1 MPKDRDELY
10 GLHIRGTDRP
20 MPFIN
25 PYRTRGE
32 LNEIEQWKLER
43 HPLEIADAII
53 DTYSKQG
60 PAGIAKVPGEVERL
74 KWAGIYPQ
82 KQGGDAFMM
91 RVKIPGG
98 FLTAPQIREI
108 GVAADAFGEGPDGTE
123 SRVFGSRYADL
134 TTRQTVQIHWLRIED
149 IPRIWRRFAAV
160 GLTTVQACG
169 DSARNVLSCPV
180 SGVDAHEAFD
190 ALPVARAVSE
200 FFTGNREYANLPR
213 KFKMSVTGCVEDC
226 AQAEIN
232 DIGLW
237 PARAEDG
244 TLGFNLLAGGGLSDG
259 ERMASDIDVFVRTDQ
274 AVEVTRAI
282 AQLFGEL
289 GNRENRGQARMRYL
303 VQELGPEGFRAEL
316 AVRARFD
323 LVPAGESLTRRYRG
337 DHVGVHPQKEDGLV
351 YVGCSVPVGRMVGLE
366 LVEAARLAETYGD
379 GTVRI
384 GTDQNITFT
393 GVPEDRLDDLLSED
407 LVKKYSPYPG
417 PFTRG
422 VVACTGSEFC
432 RYAIVETKERAVKWA
447 RFLDEQL
454 AGEPVGAP
462 PVPGVRSG
470 PREDAGVIRMHFSGC
485 SASCAQPQIA
495 DIGFRG
501 EVAHVGN
508 HLAEAVDIG
517 LGGSL
522 GADAGFIDWVEHA
535 RPVNDVPDALL
546 RVVRRY
552 QSERRED
559 EPFYN
564 WARRVPNDDLRRT
577 LSEEGTGTPVT
588 LVANRAPA
596 ATKAATRGTTARRT
610 PATKAPAATK
620 AATKA
625 TTKAAT
631 TRSAA
636 RKSAP

>member
-1 MPKDRDELY
+1 MAKDRDELY
-10 GLHIRGTDRP
+10 GLNIRGTDRP
-20 MPFIN
+20 MPFVN
-25 PYRTRGE
+25 PYRTKGE

-53 DTYSKQG
+53 DTYAKEG
-60 PAGIAKVPGEVERL
+60 PAGIAKIPGELERL

-98 FLTAPQIREI
+98 HLTAPQVREI
-108 GVAADAFGEGPDGTE
+108 GVVADAFGEGPDGTE
-123 SRVFGSRYADL
+123 SRVFGSRFADL

-180 SGVDAHEAFD
+180 SGVDANEAFD
-190 ALPVARAVSE
+190 ALPVARAVSD

-213 KFKMSVTGCVEDC
+213 KFKISVTGCVEDC

-237 PARAEDG
+237 PARLEDG

-259 ERMASDIDVFVRTDQ
+259 ERMASDIDVFVGQDQ

-289 GNRENRGQARMRYL
+289 GNRENRGLARMRYL
-303 VQELGPEGFRAEL
+303 VQELGPEGFRTEL
-316 AVRARFD
+316 AARARFD
-323 LVPAGESLTRRYRG
+323 LRPGGEDLTRRYRG
-337 DHVGVHPQKEDGLV
+337 DHVGVHPQKEAGIF
-351 YVGCSVPVGRMVGLE
+351 YVGLSVPVGRMNGLE
-366 LVEAARLAETYGD
+366 LVEVARLCETYGD

-384 GTDQNITFT
+384 GTDQNITLT
-393 GVPEDRLDDLLSED
+393 GVPEDRIDALLAEDLLQ
-407 LVKKYSPYPG
+407 KYSPYPG

-454 AGEPVGAP
+454 AGEAVGGRPAP
-462 PVPGVRSG
+462 GGHSG
-470 PREDAGVIRMHFSGC
+470 PKEDAGVIRMHFSGC

-517 LGGSL
+517 MGGSL
-522 GADAGFIDWVEHA
+522 GADPGFIDWIEHA

-552 QSERRED
+552 QSERRVD

-577 LSEEGTGTPVT
+577 LAEEGTGTPVS
-588 LVANRAPA
+588 LGSKPEKV
-596 ATKAATRGTTARRT
+596 G
-610 PATKAPAATK
+610 
-620 AATKA
+620 
-625 TTKAAT
+625 
-631 TRSAA
+631 
-636 RKSAP
+636 

>member
-1 MPKDRDELY
+1 MTKDRDELY
-10 GLHIRGTDRP
+10 GLHLRGTDRP
-20 MPFIN
+20 MPFVN
-25 PYRTRGE
+25 PYRIAGE
-32 LNEIEQWKLER
+32 LNEIERWKLER
-43 HPLEIADAII
+43 HPLEVADAVI
-53 DTYSKQG
+53 DTYSKDG
-60 PAGIAKVPGEVERL
+60 PAGIAEGPGEVERL
-74 KWAGIYPQ
+74 KWVGIYPQ

-91 RVKIPGG
+91 RVKVPGG

-108 GVAADAFGEGPDGTE
+108 GVVADAFGEGPDGTE
-123 SRVFGSRYADL
+123 SRMFGSRYADL

-169 DSARNVLSCPV
+169 DSARNVLCCPV
-180 SGVDAHEAFD
+180 SGVDAGEAFD
-190 ALPVARAVSE
+190 ALPIARAVSD

-213 KFKMSVTGCVEDC
+213 KFKMSVSGCVEDC
-226 AQAEIN
+226 AMAEIN

-237 PARAEDG
+237 PARAADG
-244 TLGFNLLAGGGLSDG
+244 TLGFNLLVGGGLSDG
-259 ERMASDIDVFVRTDQ
+259 ERLASDIDVFVGRDQ

-303 VQELGPEGFRAEL
+303 VQELGPEGFREEL
-316 AVRARFD
+316 AARARFD
-323 LVPAGESLTRRYRG
+323 LVAAGEELTHRYRG
-337 DHVGVHPQKEDGLV
+337 DHVGVHPQKEDGLF
-351 YVGCSVPVGRMVGLE
+351 YVGCSVPVGRMNGLE

-379 GTVRI
+379 GSVRI

-393 GVPEDRLDDLLSED
+393 GVPGDRVSALVSED
-407 LVKKYSPYPG
+407 LLEKYSPTPG

-454 AGEPVGAP
+454 AGEPVGAT
-462 PVPGVRSG
+462 PVPGG
-470 PREDAGVIRMHFSGC
+470 LPGTPEDAGIIRMHFSGC

-522 GADAGFIDWVEHA
+522 GADAGFIDWIEHA

-552 QSERRED
+552 QAERRDD
-559 EPFYN
+559 EPFHN

-577 LSEEGTGTPVT
+577 LAEEGTGTPVALT
-588 LVANRAPA
+588 SKRAG
-596 ATKAATRGTTARRT
+596 RIG
-610 PATKAPAATK
+610 
-620 AATKA
+620 
-625 TTKAAT
+625 
-631 TRSAA
+631 
-636 RKSAP
+636 

>member
-1 MPKDRDELY
+1 MTKDRDELY
-10 GLHIRGTDRP
+10 GLNIRGPDRP
-20 MPFIN
+20 MPFID
-25 PYRTRGE
+25 PYRTKGE

-53 DTYSKQG
+53 DTYSKTG
-60 PAGIAKVPGEVERL
+60 PAGIAEVPGELERL

-91 RVKIPGG
+91 RVKVPGG

-108 GVAADAFGEGPDGTE
+108 GVVADAFGEGPDGTE

-134 TTRQTVQIHWLRIED
+134 TTRQTVQIHWLRIGD
-149 IPRIWRRFAAV
+149 IPRIWRRLAAV
-160 GLTTVQACG
+160 GLTTLQACG
-169 DSARNVLSCPV
+169 DSSRNVLSCPV
-180 SGVDAHEAFD
+180 SGVDAREAFD
-190 ALPVARAVSE
+190 GLPVARAISDY
-200 FFTGNREYANLPR
+200 FTGNREYANLPR

-259 ERMASDIDVFVRTDQ
+259 ERMASDIDVFVAPDR

-282 AQLFGEL
+282 AQLYGEL

-316 AVRARFD
+316 AARARFE
-323 LVPAGESLTRRYRG
+323 LVPAGEDLTRRYRG
-337 DHVGVHPQKEDGLV
+337 DHVGVHPQKEDGLY
-351 YVGCSVPVGRMVGLE
+351 YVGCSVPVGRMNGLE
-366 LVEAARLAETYGD
+366 LVEVARLAETYGD
-379 GTVRI
+379 ATVRI
-384 GTDQNITFT
+384 GTDQNITLT
-393 GVPEDRLDDLLSED
+393 GVPEARIDALVSED
-407 LVKKYSPYPG
+407 LMQKYSPYPG
-417 PFTRG
+417 PFSRG

-454 AGEPVGAP
+454 ADEPVGAP
-462 PVPGVRSG
+462 PTHGGRSG
-470 PREDAGVIRMHFSGC
+470 PREDTGVIRMHFSGC

-501 EVAHVGN
+501 EVANVGD

-517 LGGSL
+517 MGGSL
-522 GADAGFIDWVEHA
+522 GAGAAFIDWIEHA
-535 RPVNDVPDALL
+535 RPVNDVPEALL

-552 QSERRED
+552 QSERREN

-564 WARRVPNDDLRRT
+564 WARRVPNDDLRLT
-577 LSEEGTGTPVT
+577 LAAEGTGTPVALT
-588 LVANRAPA
+588 SRQTGRA
-596 ATKAATRGTTARRT
+596 R
-610 PATKAPAATK
+610 
-620 AATKA
+620 
-625 TTKAAT
+625 
-631 TRSAA
+631 
-636 RKSAP
+636 

>member
-1 MPKDRDELY
+1 MTKDRDELY
-10 GLHIRGTDRP
+10 GLHLRGTDRP

-25 PYRTRGE
+25 PYRTTGE
-32 LNEIEQWKLER
+32 LSEIELLKLER

-53 DTYSKQG
+53 DTYSKEG

-91 RVKIPGG
+91 RVKVPGG
-98 FLTAPQIREI
+98 FLTGPQAREI
-108 GVAADAFGEGPDGTE
+108 GVVADAFGEGPDGTE
-123 SRVFGSRYADL
+123 SRMFGSRYADL

-169 DSARNVLSCPV
+169 DSARNVLCCPV
-180 SGVDAHEAFD
+180 SGVDADEAFD

-213 KFKMSVTGCVEDC
+213 KFKMSVSGCVEDC

-237 PARAEDG
+237 PARGDDG
-244 TLGFNLLAGGGLSDG
+244 SLGFNLLVGGGLSDG
-259 ERMASDIDVFVRTDQ
+259 ERMASDIDVFVAQEQ

-289 GNRENRGQARMRYL
+289 GNRENRGLARMRYL
-303 VQELGPEGFRAEL
+303 VQELGPEGFREEL
-316 AVRARFD
+316 AKRAAFD
-323 LVPAGESLTRRYRG
+323 LVPAGEELTRRYRG
-337 DHVGVHPQKEDGLV
+337 DHVGVHPQKEDGYF
-351 YVGCSVPVGRMVGLE
+351 YVGCSVPVGRMQGME

-379 GTVRI
+379 GTLRV

-393 GVPEDRLDDLLSED
+393 GVHGDRVDALLAED
-407 LVKKYSPYPG
+407 LMTKYSPFPG
-417 PFTRG
+417 PFSRG

-454 AGEPVGAP
+454 AGEPVGAG
-462 PVPGVRSG
+462 PVPGARSPKG
-470 PREDAGVIRMHFSGC
+470 EDAGIIRK
-485 SASCAQPQIA
+485 
-495 DIGFRG
+495 
-501 EVAHVGN
+501 VGN

-517 LGGSL
+517 MGGSL
-522 GADAGFIDWVEHA
+522 GADAGFIDWIENA

-564 WARRVPNDDLRRT
+564 WARRVPNDDLRAT
-577 LSEEGTGTPVT
+577 LAAEGTGTPVT
-588 LVANRAPA
+588 LSVKPGGA
-596 ATKAATRGTTARRT
+596 
-610 PATKAPAATK
+610 
-620 AATKA
+620 
-625 TTKAAT
+625 
-631 TRSAA
+631 S
-636 RKSAP
+636 

>member
-1 MPKDRDELY
+1 MTKDRDELY
-10 GLHIRGTDRP
+10 GLHLRGTDRP
-20 MPFIN
+20 MPFVN
-25 PYRTRGE
+25 PYRIAGE
-32 LNEIEQWKLER
+32 LNEIERWKLER
-43 HPLEIADAII
+43 HPLEVADAVI
-53 DTYSKQG
+53 DTYSKDG
-60 PAGIAKVPGEVERL
+60 PAGIAEVPGEVERL
-74 KWAGIYPQ
+74 KWVGIYPQ

-91 RVKIPGG
+91 RVKVPGG

-108 GVAADAFGEGPDGTE
+108 GVVADAFGEGPDGTE
-123 SRVFGSRYADL
+123 SRMFGSRYADL

-169 DSARNVLSCPV
+169 DSARNVLCCPV
-180 SGVDAHEAFD
+180 SGVDAGEAFD
-190 ALPVARAVSE
+190 ALPIARAVSD

-213 KFKMSVTGCVEDC
+213 KFKMSVSGCVEDC
-226 AQAEIN
+226 AMAEIN

-237 PARAEDG
+237 PARAADG
-244 TLGFNLLAGGGLSDG
+244 TLGFNLLVGGGLSDG
-259 ERMASDIDVFVRTDQ
+259 ERLASDIDVFVDRDQ

-303 VQELGPEGFRAEL
+303 VQELGPEGFREEL
-316 AVRARFD
+316 AARARFD
-323 LVPAGESLTRRYRG
+323 LVAAGEELTHRYRG
-337 DHVGVHPQKEDGLV
+337 DHVGVHPQKEDGLF
-351 YVGCSVPVGRMVGLE
+351 YVGCSVPVGRMNGLE

-379 GTVRI
+379 GSVRI

-393 GVPEDRLDDLLSED
+393 GVPGDRVSALVSED
-407 LVKKYSPYPG
+407 LLEKYSPTPG

-454 AGEPVGAP
+454 AGEPVGAT
-462 PVPGVRSG
+462 PVPGG
-470 PREDAGVIRMHFSGC
+470 LPGTPEDAGIIRMHFSGC

-522 GADAGFIDWVEHA
+522 GADAGFIDWIEHA

-552 QSERRED
+552 QAERRDD
-559 EPFYN
+559 EPFHN

-577 LSEEGTGTPVT
+577 LAEEGTGTPVALT
-588 LVANRAPA
+588 SKRAG
-596 ATKAATRGTTARRT
+596 RIG
-610 PATKAPAATK
+610 
-620 AATKA
+620 
-625 TTKAAT
+625 
-631 TRSAA
+631 
-636 RKSAP
+636 